1 MKSKIEPDLTT
12 SLDTYMRSCLELAR
26 ERLSGFN
33 SISEIAQA
41 SDDLNAYPR
50 LESLSDPREVKI
62 LDEKE
67 LGPSAL
73 DKAREA
79 VIEGR
84 FFCEHTAAGEATR
97 LKLGTK
103 FLINPALDLT
113 LDSIVKGLGDETGR
127 EINPEEVIKEMEVQP
142 RDIMPLSL
150 GGRHMLQMAFEIYR
164 VAQEA
169 GRDPAEVLA
178 RQKNLV
184 VLNGQT
190 AAEILDSFTEANFFG
205 FNRKNVFF
213 MIQSAFPGINLK
225 NGAVFFD
232 HTSSARLHNHGQLV
246 MQETMDGQIFFLDDS
261 GQPSHLTASE
271 FSSILDE
278 VSDKISYNIED
289 LGYLTGAID
298 WPSLAMALELG
309 DQGFRMVM
317 EIVAN
322 DPERPQKGGLAAFD
336 EILGKN
342 VMIESFQLKN
352 MAKEDIKFLNKNFNH
367 FPDPRSSWQALKDSG
382 LPMPVTVKDGYIYFQ
397 PVQGDINFLIQ
408 TSFVQR
414 RELKPIQAW
423 KSAAVTPAAVKTM
436 AKQDT
441 QKGFKEFVEKIFS
454 GSFSA

>member
-1 MKSKIEPDLTT
+1 MKSKNEPDLTN
-12 SLDTYMRSCLELAR
+12 SLDTYMRACLELAR
-26 ERLSGFN
+26 ERFGGFN

-41 SDDLNAYPR
+41 SDGLNAYPH
-50 LESLSDPREVKI
+50 LESLSIPRDVKI
-62 LDEKE
+62 LDENV
-67 LGPSAL
+67 LGPGAL
-73 DKAREA
+73 DKAREV

-103 FLINPALDLT
+103 FLINPARDLI
-113 LDSIVKGLGDETGR
+113 LDSIAKGLSDETGR
-127 EINPEEVIKEMEVQP
+127 EINPEEVIKKMEVEP
-142 RDIMPLSL
+142 RDLLPLSL
-150 GGRHMLQMAFEIYR
+150 GGRHMLQIAFEIYCLAR
-164 VAQEA
+164 EA

-184 VLNGQT
+184 VLNGQS
-190 AAEILDSFTEANFFG
+190 AAEILDNFTEANFFG

-213 MIQSAFPGINLK
+213 MIQSIFPGISLK
-225 NGAVFFD
+225 NGAFFFD
-232 HTSSARLHNHGQLV
+232 HASLARLHNHGQLV
-246 MQETMDGQIFFLDDS
+246 MQETMNDQIFFLDDS
-261 GQPSHLTASE
+261 GRPSHLTASE
-271 FSSILDE
+271 FSSILNE

-289 LGYLTGAID
+289 MGYLTEAID

-336 EILGKN
+336 ETLGKN

-352 MAKEDIKFLNKNFNH
+352 MAKADIKFLNKNFNH
-367 FPDPRSSWQALKDSG
+367 FPEPGSSWQALKDSA
-382 LPMPVTVKDGYIYFQ
+382 LPMPVAVKDGYIYFK
-397 PVQGDINFLIQ
+397 PVQGDINFLVR

-414 RELKPIQAW
+414 SELKPIQAW
-423 KSAAVTPAAVKTM
+423 KSAAGTPDAVKAM

-441 QKGFKEFVEKIFS
+441 QKGFKEFVEKIFN
-454 GSFSA
+454 GSFSV